1 MRIIILESKKAI
13 ASPIIFGLLLLFL
26 AWNVFYIIDNNEVP
40 EELGVVNKIVNTY
53 GTEITEDSLKELN
66 QEIVKDLEGLNAIT
80 QKKSGESYEHAGE
93 LFSDLNNGE
102 QPFYTD
108 EELQFFNTIYLEELY
123 LNRAQSMD
131 QAYSKFNIKKMG
143 EKQINGF
150 QLSGDAANMVKNGFE
165 AFESRFE
172 ELKENGEYNEWFF
185 EGKQFAMHG
194 LLFKK
199 VFRHIIIESMILVVL
214 STALITNFEFENGT
228 GLVTFTTRRGR
239 RLMIDKLKA
248 SLMAS
253 SLITLLLL
261 SVTLGA
267 YFIKFDYSQLW
278 YSSINSGFN
287 WETQFPYVSWW
298 DFSFII
304 YLTLAVIVSYTCM
317 LLFTVLTFNLSI
329 MLKNSYFTIIA
340 FSVFFISMIILQ
352 GFVPGSSVFK
362 VLAGFN
368 LSILVLNP
376 HQWWMA
382 TGGLTMFKYYEVQTL
397 IVWAVVLAISCYGS
411 MKKIMKEEI
420 T

>member
-1 MRIIILESKKAI
+1 MRIIILEFKKAFT
-13 ASPIIFGLLLLFL
+13 SPIILGLLLLFL
-26 AWNVFYIIDNNEVP
+26 AWNVFYIIDANELP
-40 EELGVVNKIVNTY
+40 EELAVVNKIVNTY
-53 GTEITEDSLKELN
+53 GADITQDSLKDLN
-66 QEIVKDLEGLNAIT
+66 QEVKKDLEGLNAIT
-80 QKKSGESYEHAGE
+80 QKMSGVSYEHAGD
-93 LFSDLNNGE
+93 LFADLNNGE

-108 EELQFFNTIYLEELY
+108 EELQSFYTIYLKELY

-131 QAYSKFNIKKMG
+131 QSYAKFNIKIMG

-150 QLSGDAANMVKNGFE
+150 QLSGDAANMVRNGFK
-165 AFESRFE
+165 AFESRFK
-172 ELKENGEYNEWFF
+172 ELKKNGEYNEWFF
-185 EGKQFAMHG
+185 EGQQFAMHG

-199 VFRHIIIESMILVVL
+199 VFMHIIIESMIIVVL

-253 SLITLLLL
+253 SLITLLIL

-267 YFIKFDYSQLW
+267 YFIIFDYSRLW

-298 DFSFII
+298 DFSFLT
-304 YLTLAVIVSYTCM
+304 YLILAVVVSYMCM
-317 LLFTVLTFNLSI
+317 LLFTVLIFNLSI
-329 MLKNSYFTIIA
+329 MLKNSYFTMIA

-352 GFVPGSSVFK
+352 GLVPGSSVFK
-362 VLAGFN
+362 ILAGFN
-368 LSILVLNP
+368 LSVLVLNP

-397 IVWAVVLAISCYGS
+397 TAWTVFLAVSCCGS